1 MLYFYLKILLY
12 LDVKSNDFR
21 PTRLIEDII
30 NSTPL
35 TINFTIIVTL

>member
-12 LDVKSNDFR
+12 LDVKSTDFR
-21 PTRLIEDII
+21 PIRLKEDII
-30 NSTPL
+30 NSMPP

>member
-12 LDVKSNDFR
+12 LDVKSTDFR
-21 PTRLIEDII
+21 PIRLIEDTI
-30 NSTPL
+30 NSP